1 MEQQIVKVP
10 ENEVSVALGG
20 SQVAVF
26 GGIDPE
32 EDLAIRQQG
41 EKLDPG
47 KAVLPAQSPDA
58 LRRGQHG
65 ERGRDLRIA
74 NPEQRSGARRFQHH
88 RVAAPPHVGET
99 RQDENLGIA
108 ERRRLRPIVGNLRLD
123 DDCVRVARSP
133 DRVLQQAMPGQSP
146 DQPIHLLRD
155 GRAVGSERS
164 ERQTRV
170 QLLRTIRRAGAER
183 AQVERVAI
191 GVSDEVSVG
200 PRFERGVRA
209 QPGGNGSRP
218 DPSPSRCCWCR
229 QGGPHV

>member
-1 MEQQIVKVP
+1 MPARRAARVEQQIVKVP
-10 ENEVSVALGG
+10 ENEVGVALGG
-20 SQVAVF
+20 SQVAVV

-32 EDLAIRQQG
+32 QDLAIHQQG

-88 RVAAPPHVGET
+88 RVAAPPHVGEA

-123 DDCVRVARSP
+123 DDRRPRCAIAGRGYSSRPCRANRRISRSISCV
-133 DRVLQQAMPGQSP
+133 
-146 DQPIHLLRD
+146 D
-155 GRAVGSERS
+155 GRAAGCERG

-170 QLLRTIRRAGAER
+170 QLAAHDPPRRR
-183 AQVERVAI
+183 
-191 GVSDEVSVG
+191 
-200 PRFERGVRA
+200 
-209 QPGGNGSRP
+209 
-218 DPSPSRCCWCR
+218 
-229 QGGPHV
+229 